1 MYQSRTNNKGNQ
13 KNRVQMS
20 TKNLQLGF
28 YTVLFIV
35 TLSGLVSTCNKYPLF
50 PFNMESLDWSNAWLI
65 TTILDYYGACL
76 CFCGVVLSSEPSLKV
91 GIAWK
96 VGFCL
101 LGSPVCCIW
110 VLLWLYRGGGSLRLE
125 RRLDTRQ
132 ILS

>member
-1 MYQSRTNNKGNQ
+1 MYQSRRNNKGNQ

>member
-1 MYQSRTNNKGNQ
+1 MYQSRRNNKGNQ
-13 KNRVQMS
+13 KTRVQMS

-28 YTVLFIV
+28 YAVLFIV

-91 GIAWK
+91 GIAWT

>member
-1 MYQSRTNNKGNQ
+1 MYQSRINKGNQ
-13 KNRVQMS
+13 KNRFHMS
-20 TKNLQLGF
+20 TIKNLQLGF
-28 YTVLFIV
+28 YAVLFIV
-35 TLSGLVSTCNKYPLF
+35 TLSGLISTCNKYPLF
-50 PFNMESLDWSNAWLI
+50 PFNMESLDWSNAWLM

-76 CFCGVVLSSEPSLKV
+76 CFCGVVLSSEPSFKV
-91 GIAWK
+91 GIAWT

-101 LGSPVCCIW
+101 LGSPICCIW